1 MKTRQAL
8 AAAGLILAV
17 SALAS
22 PSLAQRR
29 GGASPFPE
37 QSGEEIYKGVCQGC
51 HMPDAMGAKGAG
63 AYPALAGNKRLGAK
77 AYPALVIVRGQ
88 KAMPEFGSSFSDEQ
102 VANVVNYIRTHF
114 GNGFA
119 DTVTPDEVKAVRPPP
134 RPVGTVA
141 PPG

>member
-1 MKTRQAL
+1 MKSRQAF
-8 AAAGLILAV
+8 AAAGLILAL
-17 SALAS
+17 SAVAS
-22 PSLAQRR
+22 PGLAQRR
-29 GGASPFPE
+29 GGFPE
-37 QSGEEIYKGVCQGC
+37 QSGEEIYKSICQGC

-63 AYPALAGNKRLGAK
+63 VYPALAGNKRLGAK
-77 AYPALVIVRGQ
+77 VYPALVIVRGQ

-102 VANVVNYIRTHF
+102 VANVVNYIRSHF
-114 GNGFA
+114 GNSFA